1 MDLNI
6 EGRGGPNMVA
16 KIFPTIKK
24 ILHGVE
30 DHLEEWRR
38 KDRARHADAEADRDR
53 LWAEAKE
60 REKLLAKTIGEEE
73 ARRASVG
80 EGAER
85 HRFVFVVHSEEAY
98 KALVSLAGERYRLVN
113 AAPGGGST
121 GSGVKGSWLVF
132 EAAE

>member
-1 MDLNI
+1 MSEKRLSAI
-6 EGRGGPNMVA
+6 E
-16 KIFPTIKK
+16 K
-24 ILHGVE
+24 ILHRAE
-30 DHLEEWRR
+30 DRIEDWRR
-38 KDRARHADAEADRDR
+38 KDRARQADAEADRDK

-98 KALVSLAGERYRLVN
+98 KALVALAAERYRLVN

-121 GSGVKGSWLVF
+121 GAGVKGSWLVF
-132 EAAE
+132 EAPE

>member
-1 MDLNI
+1 MSEKRLSAI
-6 EGRGGPNMVA
+6 E
-16 KIFPTIKK
+16 K
-24 ILHGVE
+24 ILHWAE
-30 DHLEEWRR
+30 DRIEDWRR
-38 KDRARHADAEADRDR
+38 KDWARQADAEADRDK

-73 ARRASVG
+73 ARHASVG

-98 KALVSLAGERYRLVN
+98 KALVALAAERYRLVN

-121 GSGVKGSWLVF
+121 GAGVKGSWLVF
-132 EAAE
+132 EAPE

>member
-1 MDLNI
+1 MVKKLFSTI
-6 EGRGGPNMVA
+6 EKFWHRA
-16 KIFPTIKK
+16 
-24 ILHGVE
+24 E
-30 DHLEEWRR
+30 DHIEEWRR
-38 KDRARHADAEADRDR
+38 QDRARNAEAEADRDE

-121 GSGVKGSWLVF
+121 GSGVKGS
-132 EAAE
+132 

>member
-1 MDLNI
+1 MGGKRVSTI
-6 EGRGGPNMVA
+6 E
-16 KIFPTIKK
+16 K
-24 ILHGVE
+24 ILHRVE
-30 DHLEEWRR
+30 DHIEEWRR
-38 KDRARHADAEADRDR
+38 QDQTRQAEAEADRDK

-121 GSGVKGSWLVF
+121 GAGVKGSWLVF
-132 EAAE
+132 GAPE

>member
-1 MDLNI
+1 
-6 EGRGGPNMVA
+6 MVA

-38 KDRARHADAEADRDR
+38 
-53 LWAEAKE
+53 KE